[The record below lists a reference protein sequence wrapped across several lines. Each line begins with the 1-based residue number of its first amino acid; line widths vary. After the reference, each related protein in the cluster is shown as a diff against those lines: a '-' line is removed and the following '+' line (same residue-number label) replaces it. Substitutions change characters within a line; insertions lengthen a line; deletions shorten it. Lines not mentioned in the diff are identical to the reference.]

1 MLRQCHQQPV
11 ENGPTQKLASIAG
24 VRSALTASSK
34 KHALLHAERHQKE
47 RGFNPCAQM
56 QHAEKNL
63 R

>member
-1 MLRQCHQQPV
+1 MLRKCHQQPV
-11 ENGPTQKLASIAG
+11 KNSDTQKLVSIAG

-47 RGFNPCAQM
+47 LVFRPCAQI
-56 QHAEKNL
+56 QDAEGNL